1 MFDFYET
8 FKGLI
13 PILGGAYGLLLAFGV
28 LPRNP
33 KDPEKM
39 ELWRRKFGTVMKV
52 ICPVIILYGILEL
65 AGVV

>member
-1 MFDFYET
+1 MFEFYEK
-8 FKGLI
+8 FKGFI
-13 PILGGAYGLLLAFGV
+13 PLLGGIYGLLMTCGV

-39 ELWRRKFGTVMKV
+39 ELWRRKFGTLMKV
-52 ICPVIILYGILEL
+52 ACPVMILYGILEL